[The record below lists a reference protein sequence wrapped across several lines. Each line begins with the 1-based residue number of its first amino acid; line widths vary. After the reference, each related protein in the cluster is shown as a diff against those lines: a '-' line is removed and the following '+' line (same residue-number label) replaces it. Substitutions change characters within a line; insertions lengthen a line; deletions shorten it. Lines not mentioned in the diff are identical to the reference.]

1 MKRFFSSLYEGTG
14 IIKDPGQ
21 RSIASRV
28 TALAVEGVAVFTV
41 LGTLGV
47 DTSPLIAAAGVTGA
61 TIGFACKDFGA
72 NFVASIALS
81 GQRALRTG
89 NKVSIGVGP
98 NIVSGTVVDWDTR
111 YIYLRNEERAVVCVP
126 NNVVLNS
133 VVVWKDPDTRAP
145 LTAEGAAQG
154 NDSKEWTAAASA
166 AKPPKK

>member
-1 MKRFFSSLYEGTG
+1 MKRFFSSFYESTG
-14 IIKDPGQ
+14 MKDPGQ
-21 RSIASRV
+21 RNIASHV

-89 NKVSIGVGP
+89 NKVSIGAGA
-98 NIVSGTVVDWDTR
+98 NMVSGTIVDWDTR
-111 YIYLRNEERAVVCVP
+111 YIYLRNDEKALVCVP

-133 VVVWKDPDTRAP
+133 VVMWREPDSSAP
-145 LTAEGAAQG
+145 LTADGAAQVK
-154 NDSKEWTAAASA
+154 DHKEWNAAASVA
-166 AKPPKK
+166 ESPKK

>member
-1 MKRFFSSLYEGTG
+1 MKRLFNSLYEGTG

-28 TALAVEGVAVFTV
+28 TALAVEGVLAFTV

-47 DTSPLIAAAGVTGA
+47 DTSPLVAAAGVTGA

-89 NKVSIGVGP
+89 NSVSIGVGGTM
-98 NIVSGTVVDWDTR
+98 VSGTVVDRDTR
-111 YIYLRNEERAVVCVP
+111 YIYLQSEEKAVVCVP

-133 VVVWKDPDTRAP
+133 VVMWKSPKPSVPPAE
-145 LTAEGAAQG
+145 EGASLAKG
-154 NDSKEWTAAASA
+154 SKEWSTAASGAEQS
-166 AKPPKK
+166 KK